1 MHENREGSS
10 LIQVMILSGAYE
22 PLRGAHKLLVLSH
35 VDIIILLT
43 R

>member
-22 PLRGAHKLLVLSH
+22 PLRGAHELLVLSH